1 MWNIGSWWR
10 HKKGPAKGFCW
21 VCLEEEPIDDS
32 WLLHTCQ
39 CNLQVHKKCYFRW
52 LYNRNFDLSQ
62 KVFTALLRQ
71 NVGTNVD
78 QYRNIIDE
86 EIRREIKRSFY
97 CYFDGHRDFHKP
109 TSIPLLILTNPILH
123 KIFLPF
129 LPSYY
134 KNLSSHDDGVMVVNY
149 LNRLPPIKSGPCPQ
163 CKLDPFIENV
173 EYKSKSWLLEA
184 VYRSRETLRVAAVLS
199 FPFFTPFNI
208 CKWWLKLALWELRC
222 FFPESILKK
231 LLDVGTT
238 SAIDVYLKSMP
249 GIMSIPQRASS
260 ILAIFPIYIFELL
273 NPYNSPSI
281 AFYTWP
287 IMAYMNLSLYNFM
300 NNDPVPMCMLSLKLF
315 FIVYRVYFSKI
326 VSNYYK
332 KMLNQIYVSFYNSDE
347 VVYQILDENINN
359 EDILIKDE
367 IYEHCIT
374 ALTIPLASKW
384 LGHGILRIYF
394 YLRDKFKVNFIP
406 KCSLDDMKAISTMI
420 GFGLSFV
427 GQKLFHIYLTKLR
440 IKEIE
445 ELKIES
451 DKLEID
457 KLQAY

>member
-1 MWNIGSWWR
+1 MWNIGLWR
-10 HKKGPAKGFCW
+10 KAKKRPSMGLCW

-52 LYNRNFDLSQ
+52 LYNRNFELSQ

-71 NVGTNVD
+71 NIGTNAD
-78 QYRNIIDE
+78 QYRSVIDD
-86 EIRREIKRSFY
+86 EIRREVKRSFY

-134 KNLSSHDDGVMVVNY
+134 KSLSSHEDGAMIVNY

-163 CKLDPFIENV
+163 CKTDPFVENL
-173 EYKSKSWLLEA
+173 EYKSNSWLLDA
-184 VYRSRETLRVAAVLS
+184 VYYFRETLRVVAVLS
-199 FPFFTPFNI
+199 FPFFTPFNV

-222 FFPESILKK
+222 FFPEHILRK

-238 SAIDVYLKSMP
+238 KAIDVYLKSMP

-260 ILAIFPIYIFELL
+260 ILAIFPIYIFEIM
-273 NPYNSPSI
+273 NPYNSPSV
-281 AFYTWP
+281 AFFAWP
-287 IMAYMNLSLYNFM
+287 IMAYMNLSLYKFK
-300 NNDPVPMCMLSLKLF
+300 NNDPVIISMLSLKLF
-315 FIVYRVYFSKI
+315 FILYRGYLSEFVSKCYN
-326 VSNYYK
+326 V
-332 KMLNQIYVSFYNSDE
+332 MLNQIYASFYNSDE
-347 VVYQILDENINN
+347 VVYQILDETANN

-367 IYEHCIT
+367 FYDHCIT
-374 ALTIPLASKW
+374 ALVIPLTSKW
-384 LGHGILRIYF
+384 TGHGILQLYF
-394 YLRDKFKVNFIP
+394 FLRDKLRMKFIP
-406 KCSLDDMKAISTMI
+406 SCSLYDMKTISTMI

-427 GQKLFHIYLTKLR
+427 GQKLFHMFLTRLR
-440 IKEIE
+440 IKEIN
-445 ELKIES
+445 ELKIAS
-451 DKLEID
+451 DRLEID
-457 KLQAY
+457 KLQA